1 MITMKME
8 YKMISQ
14 EMLQSFET
22 VIAQQLR
29 IILIPLH

>member
-14 EMLQSFET
+14 EMFQSFKT